1 LSLLEKIS
9 SPAELKRLSL
19 KGLNQLSGEIR
30 DFLIESVSKT
40 GGHLASNLGIVEIT
54 LALHYC
60 LNSPEDKILWDVG
73 HQAYVHKILTGRRDA
88 FAKLRKLN
96 GLSGFPKKGES
107 PHDFFDTGH
116 SSTSISTALGLAKS
130 RDLNGESY
138 KIAAIT
144 GDGSMTGGLM
154 YEAMNNAGSSNTDM
168 MVILNDNQMSIS
180 ENVGALSRHL
190 NEIRTN
196 PKYLGAKRSVGK
208 ILYNIPVVG
217 EDIGKFVE
225 KTKDSVRYL
234 LVPGVMFEEM
244 GFKYI
249 GPVDGHNIKELIT
262 VFNRVKEM
270 KGPVI
275 VHVYTKKGKGY
286 SFAEEYPGKFHG
298 IDKFDVET
306 GRPLK
311 TKIWDSYS
319 DVAGKTLLKLAK
331 ENERIVA
338 ISAAMP
344 EGCGLNDFA
353 KQLPSRFF
361 DVGIAEGHAA
371 TFASGLAA
379 GGHIPVFAVYSTF
392 LQRSYDQLMHD
403 VCLQNLHVVFMVDR
417 AGIVGADGETHQGI
431 YDISFLCHM
440 PNMVVMAPKNKKE
453 FKAMI
458 EFACNHDGPVALRY
472 PRGSASMVYGK
483 ADNLIE
489 LGKGEILEQGK
500 DVALVCLG
508 SMMDNVSDL
517 YTMLKA
523 EGYGPTLINA
533 RFAKPFDMD
542 IAEMLS
548 EYKYVFT
555 FEDNEIT
562 AGFGARVLEAFSQ
575 IGAFPEHFHKF
586 GFPDEFI
593 PQGSREEL
601 FDKYGLSAAKM
612 LETIMKITEG
622 NSYVRRYSS

>member
-1 LSLLEKIS
+1 MSLLDKIN
-9 SPAELKRLSL
+9 SPEELKRLNL

-30 DFLIESVSKT
+30 EFLIESVSKT

-73 HQAYVHKILTGRRDA
+73 HQAYVHKIITGRKDGFVR
-88 FAKLRKLN
+88 LRKLD
-96 GLSGFPKKGES
+96 GLSGFPKKNES

-138 KIAAIT
+138 KIAAVT

-154 YEAMNNAGSSNTDM
+154 YEAMNNAGNSNTNM

-190 NEIRTN
+190 NEIRTSPN
-196 PKYLGAKRSVGK
+196 YIGAKRSVSK
-208 ILYNIPVVG
+208 ALSNIPVIG
-217 EDIGKFVE
+217 DDIGRFVG
-225 KTKDSVRYL
+225 KTKDSVRSL

-249 GPVDGHNIKELIT
+249 GPVDGHNLKELIT
-262 VFNRVKEM
+262 VINRVKAM
-270 KGPVI
+270 RGPVI

-286 SFAEEYPGKFHG
+286 SFAEKYPGKFHG
-298 IDKFDVET
+298 VDKFDVET
-306 GRPLK
+306 GRSLK
-311 TKIWDSYS
+311 TQIWDSYS

-331 ENERIVA
+331 EDERIVA

-353 KQLPSRFF
+353 KQLPERFF
-361 DVGIAEGHAA
+361 DVGIAEGHAV

-379 GGHIPVFAVYSTF
+379 GGHVPVFAVYSTF

-403 VCLQNLHVVFMVDR
+403 ICLQNLHAVLLLDR

-431 YDISFLCHM
+431 YDISYLCHM
-440 PNMVVMAPKNKKE
+440 PNMTVMAPKNKKE

-458 EFACNHDGPVALRY
+458 EFACNHDGPIALRY
-472 PRGSASMVYGK
+472 PRGAASMVYGRT
-483 ADNLIE
+483 DNTIA
-489 LGKGEILEQGK
+489 LGKGEVLEHGR
-500 DVALVCLG
+500 DIALVSFG
-508 SMMDNVSDL
+508 AMMDRVCDL
-517 YTMLKA
+517 YTMLKG
-523 EGYGPTLINA
+523 EGLEPTLINA
-533 RFAKPFDMD
+533 RFAKPFDME
-542 IAEMLS
+542 IAEIIS
-548 EYKYVFT
+548 TYKYVFT
-555 FEDNEIT
+555 FEDNEIS
-562 AGFGARVLEAFSQ
+562 AGFGSKVLEAFSEL
-575 IGAFPEHFHKF
+575 GTFPENFHKF

-593 PQGSREEL
+593 PQGSRDEL
-601 FDKYGLSAAKM
+601 FDRYGLSTAKM
-612 LETIMKITEG
+612 FETIMKITERHE
-622 NSYVRRYSS
+622 NVRKYSS